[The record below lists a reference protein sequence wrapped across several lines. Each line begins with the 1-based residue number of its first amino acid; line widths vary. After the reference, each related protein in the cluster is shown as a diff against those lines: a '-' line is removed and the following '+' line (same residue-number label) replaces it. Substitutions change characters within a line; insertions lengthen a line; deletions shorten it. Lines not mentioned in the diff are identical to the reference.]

1 MDPRTIFNY
10 NFLQDPF
17 GILTNL
23 DNEKKDLSEVDEAL
37 SKLILLYFSEGPSKT
52 WYKTFINT
60 LSRNQMYQVF
70 SFLLFALSKF
80 PTNLIFPVFVKNFQ
94 QDF

>member
-10 NFLQDPF
+10 NFLEDPF

-37 SKLILLYFSEGPSKT
+37 SKLILLYYS
-52 WYKTFINT
+52 
-60 LSRNQMYQVF
+60 
-70 SFLLFALSKF
+70 
-80 PTNLIFPVFVKNFQ
+80 
-94 QDF
+94 

>member
-1 MDPRTIFNY
+1 MKAAILKKKKSSGLIISIITFNRILRMDPRTIFNY

-37 SKLILLYFSEGPSKT
+37 SKLILLYFS
-52 WYKTFINT
+52 
-60 LSRNQMYQVF
+60 
-70 SFLLFALSKF
+70 
-80 PTNLIFPVFVKNFQ
+80 
-94 QDF
+94 